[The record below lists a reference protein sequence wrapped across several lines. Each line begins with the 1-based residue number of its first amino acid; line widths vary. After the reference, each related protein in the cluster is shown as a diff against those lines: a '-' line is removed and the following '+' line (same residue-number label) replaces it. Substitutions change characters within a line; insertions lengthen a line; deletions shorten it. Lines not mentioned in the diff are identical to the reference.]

1 MEAKTTIPIKVA
13 TKNWIHSP
21 DTLLN
26 GHVVYLVKFL
36 GDIEVDQPKGIEVVK
51 QGVQKLKFNQQ
62 LKKAESGSS
71 NTKMPK
77 AELTISVNGVT
88 IIEPKTKNVLHQ
100 YPLHRIS
107 YCADD
112 KAEKRFFSFIAKEAD
127 SEKHTCFVF
136 VSDKLAEE
144 ITLTIGQAFDL
155 AYKRFLSGKTQES
168 DKEKIA
174 RLERENAE
182 LTQRLKDVANL
193 LEPAKLGDYMK
204 KNNIKELSLVAEREI
219 LEPHESEE
227 ETRNDNIKPA
237 DVSEV
242 SEDSAVDTQDKLI
255 NFDDPVNKLDHMTL
269 DDLNDDDFDPRAEE
283 QNSDSSESDDFNP
296 RGSAA
301 TTPFT
306 ISSPVMKPPV
316 AAVSSTPPAKILPP
330 PSIPARNPSKI
341 SGSKIAPVMGNPF
354 TASAN
359 DAFGMSS
366 FSTGSIQPTVKDPF
380 AAGAFGAADFSLDQ
394 LDPLK
399 K

>member
-1 MEAKTTIPIKVA
+1 M
-13 TKNWIHSP
+13 
-21 DTLLN
+21 
-26 GHVVYLVKFL
+26 
-36 GDIEVDQPKGIEVVK
+36 
-51 QGVQKLKFNQQ
+51 
-62 LKKAESGSS
+62 
-71 NTKMPK
+71 
-77 AELTISVNGVT
+77 
-88 IIEPKTKNVLHQ
+88 
-100 YPLHRIS
+100 
-107 YCADD
+107 
-112 KAEKRFFSFIAKEAD
+112 
-127 SEKHTCFVF
+127 
-136 VSDKLAEE
+136 
-144 ITLTIGQAFDL
+144 
-155 AYKRFLSGKTQES
+155 
-168 DKEKIA
+168 
-174 RLERENAE
+174 
-182 LTQRLKDVANL
+182 
-193 LEPAKLGDYMK
+193 
-204 KNNIKELSLVAEREI
+204 AEREI

-330 PSIPARNPSKI
+330 PSIPARDPSKI

-366 FSTGSIQPTVKDPF
+366 FSAGSIQPTVKVII
-380 AAGAFGAADFSLDQ
+380 
-394 LDPLK
+394 
-399 K
+399 

>member
-1 MEAKTTIPIKVA
+1 M
-13 TKNWIHSP
+13 
-21 DTLLN
+21 
-26 GHVVYLVKFL
+26 
-36 GDIEVDQPKGIEVVK
+36 Q
-51 QGVQKLKFNQQ
+51 
-62 LKKAESGSS
+62 
-71 NTKMPK
+71 
-77 AELTISVNGVT
+77 
-88 IIEPKTKNVLHQ
+88 
-100 YPLHRIS
+100 
-107 YCADD
+107 
-112 KAEKRFFSFIAKEAD
+112 
-127 SEKHTCFVF
+127 
-136 VSDKLAEE
+136 AEE

-182 LTQRLKDVANL
+182 LTQRLKDVGNL
-193 LEPAKLGDYMK
+193 LEPAKLADYMK
-204 KNNIKELSLVAEREI
+204 KNNVRRAQPPGPPGWTLLTFTHLQIKELSLVAEREI
-219 LEPHESEE
+219 LDHPDCEE
-227 ETRNDNIKPA
+227 DPRNENIKQA

-301 TTPFT
+301 TPFN
-306 ISSPVMKPPV
+306 ISSP
-316 AAVSSTPPAKILPP
+316 ATVSSTPPAKILPP
-330 PSIPARNPSKI
+330 PSIPARDPNKI

-366 FSTGSIQPTVKDPF
+366 FSAGSIQPTVKVII
-380 AAGAFGAADFSLDQ
+380 
-394 LDPLK
+394 
-399 K
+399 